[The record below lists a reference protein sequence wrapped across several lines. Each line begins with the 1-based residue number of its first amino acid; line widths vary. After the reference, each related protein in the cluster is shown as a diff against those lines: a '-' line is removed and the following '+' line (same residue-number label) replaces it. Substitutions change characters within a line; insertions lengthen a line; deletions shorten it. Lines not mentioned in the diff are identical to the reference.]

1 MYKTTELV
9 WCIHHADEVIS
20 KAISKLPGAR
30 YSKSRGQWY
39 FKRSEFD
46 LYQFYNAMSSLAF
59 IDYSDIKTS
68 KKPLQK
74 TPPKVTP
81 AKEPVNIPAAYTD
94 MLIRKQYSEQTKKTY
109 TAYFADYMRYFKGR
123 ELEGITKD
131 EINAY
136 ILDLIKHNHISA
148 SQQNQRINAIKFYYE
163 KVLGRKTEYYN
174 IERPRSETRL
184 PDVLSKDEIGRILEN
199 TNNLK
204 HRCILSLIYSA
215 GLRRSELIN
224 LKATDILGDRNQ
236 IHIKGGKGK
245 KDRYSIISGYLLDEL
260 RKYYKT
266 YKPKDWLFEG
276 QGEGRQYSGSS
287 IGKLLSNAAKKAG
300 IKRRVTPHML
310 RHSFATHLLEQKTD
324 LRYIQELLGHEST
337 KTTEIYTHVT
347 NKSLTGIVNPL
358 DEIMMKR

>member
-1 MYKTTELV
+1 MYKGTELV
-9 WCIHHADEVIS
+9 WCIYPAN
-20 KAISKLPGAR
+20 KAISNAISELEGAR
-30 YSKSRGQWY
+30 YSKSRERWF
-39 FKRSEFD
+39 FKRNEFN
-46 LYQFYNAMSSLAF
+46 LRQFYDALSNFGF
-59 IDYSDIKTS
+59 IDYSALKT
-68 KKPLQK
+68 KQADTVKPG
-74 TPPKVTP
+74 
-81 AKEPVNIPAAYTD
+81 KEPVKPKEPVKIPEAYTD
-94 MLIRKQYSEQTKKTY
+94 TLIRRQYSEQTKKTY
-109 TAYFADYMRYFKGR
+109 TAYFADYIRYFNGR
-123 ELEGITKD
+123 KLEEINKD

-136 ILDLIKHNHISA
+136 ILNLIKQNNIST

-163 KVLGRKTEYYN
+163 KVLGRKTEYYS
-174 IERPRSETRL
+174 IERPRTETHL
-184 PDVLSKDEIGRILEN
+184 PEVLSKDEIGKILES

-224 LKATDILGDRNQ
+224 LKATDILGDRKQ

-260 RKYYKT
+260 RQYYKE
-266 YKPKDWLFEG
+266 YKPKEWLFEG
-276 QGEGRQYSGSS
+276 QGGGRQYSGSS

-324 LRYIQELLGHEST
+324 LRYIQELLGHGST

-358 DEIMMKR
+358 DEIMMKK